1 MIEWPGP
8 DEETRGTVEG
18 PAGALEVVVETPA
31 ADAYAAAV
39 ICHPHPRYGGTLD
52 NKVVFTLAR
61 AARNAGLAA
70 VRFNFRGVGASAGVY
85 DEGRGEL
92 DDCRA
97 VLDWAAAHASVEG
110 PVLAGFS
117 FGAAIALRAAAEV
130 PARGLATIALPVDY
144 FDELPRPT
152 CPWLAVHGDADDVA
166 DCGTAKRRL
175 EALDSPP
182 EIEILAGAGH
192 FFHGRLSDLRAAVT
206 PRFTAWAASA
216 VDKAQSHRAG
226 SATPASPNCCGG
238 HD

>member
-31 ADAYAAAV
+31 AAAYSAAV

-85 DEGRGEL
+85 DDGPGEL

-97 VLDWAAAHASVEG
+97 VLDWAATHAPVEG
-110 PVLAGFS
+110 PVVAGFS
-117 FGAAIALRAAAEV
+117 FGAAIALRAASEIAM
-130 PARGLATIALPVDY
+130 RGLATVALPVDY
-144 FDELPRPT
+144 FDELPRPS
-152 CPWLAVHGDADDVA
+152 CSWLAVHGDADDVA
-166 DCGTAKRRL
+166 DCGTAKHRL
-175 EALDSPP
+175 EELDPPP
-182 EIEILAGAGH
+182 EIQILAGAGH

-206 PRFTAWAASA
+206 PWFETWVANEAR
-216 VDKAQSHRAG
+216 
-226 SATPASPNCCGG
+226 P
-238 HD
+238 